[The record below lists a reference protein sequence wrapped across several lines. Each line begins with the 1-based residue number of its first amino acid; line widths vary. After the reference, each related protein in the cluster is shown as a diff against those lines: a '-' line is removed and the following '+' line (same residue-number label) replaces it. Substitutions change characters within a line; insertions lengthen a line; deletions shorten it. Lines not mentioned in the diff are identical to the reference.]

1 MSDNRNQQ
9 PGQQFQLELK
19 PEIAS
24 GVYSNLA
31 LISHSHSDFIVDF
44 ARILP
49 GMPKPEVCSRVI
61 LAPEHAK
68 RLLAALQDNII
79 KYEKEFGPIAIPQ
92 APQQEA
98 GPRTIA
104 PFGNGEA

>member
-1 MSDNRNQQ
+1 MANDNLQEEM
-9 PGQQFQLELK
+9 QFQLELR

-31 LISHSHSDFIVDF
+31 LISHSHSDFVVDF

-61 LAPEHAK
+61 LAPEHAN
-68 RLLAALQDNII
+68 RLLQALQDNLY
-79 KYEKEFGPIAIPQ
+79 KYEKELGKRELPDPDS
-92 APQQEA
+92 
-98 GPRTIA
+98 RTIA
-104 PFGNGEA
+104 PFGTGNGEAN

>member
-1 MSDNRNQQ
+1 MANDNLQEEM
-9 PGQQFQLELK
+9 QFQLELR

-31 LISHSHSDFIVDF
+31 LISHSHSDFVVDF

-49 GMPKPEVCSRVI
+49 GMPKPEVCSRVV

-68 RLLAALQDNII
+68 RLLQALQDNLY
-79 KYEKEFGPIAIPQ
+79 KYEKEFGNIELPDQ
-92 APQQEA
+92 DS
-98 GPRTIA
+98 RTIA
-104 PFGNGEA
+104 PFGTGNGEAN